1 MVKQY
6 VREWFRENSM
16 ISDKERRETE
26 MAKEAKAYIVRCPI
40 CGKEIC
46 SCIGVSHIDIK
57 CGSCK
62 TPFSIV
68 RNEDSLMLKEG
79 ESAGYRTK

>member
-1 MVKQY
+1 
-6 VREWFRENSM
+6 M

-26 MAKEAKAYIVRCPI
+26 MIKEAKVYRVKCPI

-46 SCIGVSHIDIK
+46 NCVGVSHIDIK
-57 CGSCK
+57 CGGCK

-68 RNEDSLMLKEG
+68 RSEDSLVLKEG
-79 ESAGYRTK
+79 ARPEARAK